1 MPVKFSKDDLEVF
14 SIPDFA
20 KRMAALKAKIR
31 PKLEALGEELG
42 PALMTAFKQ
51 EFFAHTAKH
60 MRRKVNPPDE
70 TWVALGPESRGY
82 KAYVYFA
89 FCIGKAG
96 AQARVVMKDESNN
109 RPMLGTNL
117 LANRAYFE
125 RHAGDFQGLADYT
138 KRDKDYRPAKIATLE
153 EFLGESGE
161 RLQKLKSALFDV
173 GVELKPLSASLAQD
187 ILKAWDRLYPFYEC
201 GLKKGVKFR

>member
-1 MPVKFSKDDLEVF
+1 MPLKFTQDDLEVF

-20 KRMAALKAKIR
+20 KRMAGLKAKIR

-60 MRRKVNPPDE
+60 MRRTVNPPDE

-82 KAYVYFA
+82 KAYVYLA

-96 AQARVVMKDESNN
+96 AQARVVMKDESAN
-109 RPMLGTNL
+109 RPMRRQRGWLSATPPTS
-117 LANRAYFE
+117 RAWRTAPSTVRITAPRNSPRS
-125 RHAGDFQGLADYT
+125 RHSSP
-138 KRDKDYRPAKIATLE
+138 RPAGACRMSSPPSST
-153 EFLGESGE
+153 
-161 RLQKLKSALFDV
+161 
-173 GVELKPLSASLAQD
+173 SASS
-187 ILKAWDRLYPFYEC
+187 
-201 GLKKGVKFR
+201 

>member
-1 MPVKFSKDDLEVF
+1 MPVKFSQDDLEVF

-20 KRMAALKAKIR
+20 KRMAALKARIR
-31 PKLEALGEELG
+31 PKLEELGEELG

-60 MRRKVNPPDE
+60 LRRTVNPPDE
-70 TWVALGPESRGY
+70 TWVALGPEYRGY
-82 KAYVYFA
+82 KAYIYFA

-96 AQARVVMKDESNN
+96 AQARVVMKDESGN
-109 RPMLGTNL
+109 RPMLGANL
-117 LANRAYFE
+117 LANRGYFE
-125 RHAGDFQGLADYT
+125 RHAGDFKGLADYT
-138 KRDKDYRPAKIATLE
+138 KRDKDYRPAKIASLE

-173 GVELKPLSASLAQD
+173 GVELKPLSGSLAQD

-201 GLKKGVKFR
+201 GSKKGVKFR